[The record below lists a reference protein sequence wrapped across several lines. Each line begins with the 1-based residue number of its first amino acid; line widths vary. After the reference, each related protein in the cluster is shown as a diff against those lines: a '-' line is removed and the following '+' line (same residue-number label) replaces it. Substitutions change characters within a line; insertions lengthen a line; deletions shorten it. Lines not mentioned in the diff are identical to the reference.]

1 MYSRQTHTH
10 NMTNT
15 SKFDVL
21 SNEYFF
27 CLIRHLQPSN
37 FNYATDHNW
46 KICKST
52 GFFPN
57 DYSITKFS
65 LIWLLIGVFF
75 YVMSNKQPHSIQPLV
90 WSVVT
95 LTQHVVGAQRVG
107 LDGLHRVVHVVGGWG
122 WGCQVINLVHW
133 KTHKTSNFIIKDI

>member
-65 LIWLLIGVFF
+65 LMWQLIGVFF
-75 YVMSNKQPHSIQPLV
+75 YVMSNKQPHSIQSLV
-90 WSVVT
+90 WSVVSGDT
-95 LTQHVVGAQRVG
+95 YPAYCWCPACWSWWSWLGCTCSWGVRLGRPGDKSGPLKNTQ
-107 LDGLHRVVHVVGGWG
+107 
-122 WGCQVINLVHW
+122 N
-133 KTHKTSNFIIKDI
+133 K